1 MLVEELYYK
10 LETLMRDGYGSH
22 NINMLVPDTCRMKDV
37 LEKYVLRIGLGPE
50 VIDNAVYFLYGGN
63 KIKKNEKRTI
73 REMFMLN
80 GAVIIVIDK
89 KGVIGA

>member
-1 MLVEELYYK
+1 M
-10 LETLMRDGYGSH
+10 
-22 NINMLVPDTCRMKDV
+22 
-37 LEKYVLRIGLGPE
+37 RIGLGPE

-80 GAVIIVIDK
+80 GAVVIVIDK